1 MKTITT
7 TLAILFISAIILIG
21 AEVNYQSANIA
32 AKNSEGTDLAIEQAL
47 SLYGF
52 NLSWDE
58 EPTMIQKIVAVF
70 TPTKQADYSLE
81 LFYSGGQPMCRL
93 TNNQFG
99 DMYVCHM
106 DSLVNTLINDNE

>member
-52 NLSWDE
+52 NLSWYE

-70 TPTKQADYSLE
+70 TPISHVLNNTKYII
-81 LFYSGGQPMCRL
+81 
-93 TNNQFG
+93 
-99 DMYVCHM
+99 V
-106 DSLVNTLINDNE
+106 I